1 MAIPDEILWDY
12 DAVTAGQAGT
22 ATVVELTEENIAMYG
37 EIAQNPDSRYQMSGS
52 EKGASG
58 PLVAMPTMVLTYAP
72 LLRENIAENSGFVAL
87 EESTTAR
94 RQTPFAKCEIRW
106 HRLAQA
112 GDTIT
117 GSRKVLE
124 KYERRG
130 SRFVTFGVSARN
142 QSGQLVS
149 EYHYTCIFE
158 YAKGQR
164 QVPGDES
171 DSPSLAS
178 HNAPEPTTEA
188 QRPQP
193 NILTFGDISVGDQL
207 VRLTV
212 AESQKIILMKNDFRL
227 AGKRRASNI
236 HTDEE
241 FAKQNIFGEAVN
253 SGAATMSYVDQ
264 MLQLSFPLEAFYAGG
279 SLLMR
284 AITPFRTTDVVT
296 FEGEITEKR
305 PNAPDSPLSKGG
317 VISCR
322 VKGLNQRGDLVCLA
336 DATMVMPE

>member
-1 MAIPDEILWDY
+1 MAIPDENLWDY

-22 ATVVELTEENIAMYG
+22 TTVVELTEENIAMYV
-37 EIAQNPDSRYQMSGS
+37 EIAQNPDPRYQRSGS
-52 EKGASG
+52 EQHSTR

-72 LLRENIAENSGFVAL
+72 LLRENIAENCGFVAL
-87 EESTTAR
+87 EESTMAR

-106 HRLAQA
+106 HRLAEA

-117 GSRKVLE
+117 GSRRVLE

-130 SRFVTFGVSARN
+130 SRFVTFGVSAVN
-142 QSGQLVS
+142 QSEQLVA
-149 EYHYTCIFE
+149 EYDYTCIFE

-164 QVPGDES
+164 QMPQDQTDSTSPVS
-171 DSPSLAS
+171 D
-178 HNAPEPTTEA
+178 NAPEPMPGA
-188 QRPQP
+188 QTPQP
-193 NILTFGDISVGDQL
+193 RLLTFGDIAVGDQL
-207 VRLTV
+207 VSLTV
-212 AESQKIILMKNDFRL
+212 TESEEIILKKNDFRL
-227 AGKRRASNI
+227 AGKHRASNI

-253 SGAATMSYVDQ
+253 SGPATMSYVDQ
-264 MLQLSFPLEAFYAGG
+264 MLQLSFPLEAFYGGG

-284 AITPFRTTDVVT
+284 AITPFRTTDIVT

-305 PNAPDSPLSKGG
+305 PHSPDSPLSQGG
-317 VISCR
+317 VVSCR

-336 DATMVMPE
+336 DATMVMPG